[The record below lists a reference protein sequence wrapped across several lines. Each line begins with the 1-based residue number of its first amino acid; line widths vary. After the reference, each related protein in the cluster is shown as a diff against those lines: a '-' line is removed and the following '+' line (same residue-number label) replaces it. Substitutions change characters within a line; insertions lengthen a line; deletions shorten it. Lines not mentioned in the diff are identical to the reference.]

1 MRHASA
7 RKSRVSIV
15 SGNVIFAKLPA
26 ILSAREQRETEKTF
40 VYVFNSRNRIVTEG
54 WKELSDWIVYNTV
67 TNLCGM
73 KATDS
78 GTHTRIGA
86 GMFPCYYSWVGHY
99 NISFYVSVQYWT
111 PMTLRSKS
119 QFYCRN
125 LWKRVVLI
133 SLIFS

>member
-7 RKSRVSIV
+7 GKSRVSIV

-67 TNLCGM
+67 TNLC
-73 KATDS
+73 DCDES
-78 GTHTRIGA
+78 NRFRNTHPNMCPVCFR
-86 GMFPCYYSWVGHY
+86 V
-99 NISFYVSVQYWT
+99 
-111 PMTLRSKS
+111 TLRGLGIIIYLSTCLS
-119 QFYCRN
+119 NTEHLRLCEASRSFIVGIYENAWC
-125 LWKRVVLI
+125 
-133 SLIFS
+133 